1 MKALIIG
8 AGAVG
13 VAIAASVSNE
23 NMETALVARGRTAD
37 YIEKNGVK
45 RTGIFGVMSA
55 PADKVRV
62 YRDYGQIKE
71 AYDYVIISAKTLA
84 NSEIADNLE
93 KNRGIIADDGH
104 IVIFQNGWGNDDKYT
119 ELFGKDKVYNA
130 RIITG
135 FEKENPGT
143 SKVTVHTAP
152 ILLGSLFGF
161 DNECMKPL
169 ADAINASGIPSEVSD
184 TIEEALWAKMLFN
197 TTLNP
202 LGAILGTTYGAMSE
216 MNNAVQI
223 MNSLIGETYNVMGA
237 AGYKTYWPDADTYK
251 KVFYSKLVP
260 DTYAHRSS
268 TLQDM
273 EKGIPTE
280 IDTLNGCV
288 IRIADNYSV
297 EVPVHRTIY
306 NIIKSMEQRNK

>member
-13 VAIAASVSNE
+13 VAIATSIANE
-23 NMETALVARGRTAD
+23 NIETALVARGTTAD
-37 YIEKNGVK
+37 YIAKNGVK
-45 RTGIFGVMSA
+45 RTGIFGEMSV
-55 PADKVRV
+55 PADKIKV
-62 YRDYGQIKE
+62 YRSYSEIED

-84 NSEIADNLE
+84 NREIAKE
-93 KNRGIIADDGH
+93 ISEHESIVAQDGH
-104 IVIFQNGWGNDDKYT
+104 IVIFQNGWGNDDVYT
-119 ELFGKDKVYNA
+119 EYFGKEKVYNA

-135 FEKENPGT
+135 FEKEEPGI

-161 DNECMKPL
+161 DNKCMEPL
-169 ADAINASGIPSEVSD
+169 AHAINASGIPSEVSD

-216 MNNAVQI
+216 IDNAVEI
-223 MNSLIGETYNVMGA
+223 MDRMIEETYSVMDA
-237 AGYKTYWPDADTYK
+237 AGYKTYWPDAAAYK
-251 KVFYSKLVP
+251 EVFYSKLVP

-288 IRIADNYSV
+288 IRLADKYSV
-297 EVPVHRTIY
+297 QVPVHRVIY
-306 NIIKSMEQRNK
+306 NIIKSMEKK

>member
-37 YIEKNGVK
+37 YIEQNGVK

-152 ILLGSLFGF
+152 ILLGSLF
-161 DNECMKPL
+161 
-169 ADAINASGIPSEVSD
+169 
-184 TIEEALWAKMLFN
+184 
-197 TTLNP
+197 
-202 LGAILGTTYGAMSE
+202 
-216 MNNAVQI
+216 
-223 MNSLIGETYNVMGA
+223 
-237 AGYKTYWPDADTYK
+237 
-251 KVFYSKLVP
+251 
-260 DTYAHRSS
+260 
-268 TLQDM
+268 
-273 EKGIPTE
+273 
-280 IDTLNGCV
+280 
-288 IRIADNYSV
+288 
-297 EVPVHRTIY
+297 
-306 NIIKSMEQRNK
+306 

>member
-1 MKALIIG
+1 
-8 AGAVG
+8 
-13 VAIAASVSNE
+13 
-23 NMETALVARGRTAD
+23 
-37 YIEKNGVK
+37 
-45 RTGIFGVMSA
+45 
-55 PADKVRV
+55 
-62 YRDYGQIKE
+62 
-71 AYDYVIISAKTLA
+71 
-84 NSEIADNLE
+84 
-93 KNRGIIADDGH
+93 
-104 IVIFQNGWGNDDKYT
+104 
-119 ELFGKDKVYNA
+119 
-130 RIITG
+130 
-135 FEKENPGT
+135 
-143 SKVTVHTAP
+143 
-152 ILLGSLFGF
+152 
-161 DNECMKPL
+161 MKPL

-273 EKGIPTE
+273 EKEYLRKLIHLTDVLSE
-280 IDTLNGCV
+280 LQ
-288 IRIADNYSV
+288 
-297 EVPVHRTIY
+297 
-306 NIIKSMEQRNK
+306 IIILSKCLYIEQYIIL